1 MTAAALTSMTAAD
14 AERSADRQAVYVLA
28 QTEARRHL
36 KGVALWFGVLGIALT
51 GLSGR
56 GGGWQGEV
64 YESFPLLFVPLAAAT
79 FLAGVRSGG
88 RDRRTDLPCLAEDA
102 PLDATARAT
111 GRLLGM
117 APFVVATTLAVV
129 AVEAGIRIEGGHW
142 IGESPGR
149 TDSAVHTIPEL
160 VQPIAF
166 VALAAAA
173 GIAAGRAFRRHGPIA
188 VLGMIIGF
196 MTWSVYWAFQFMPM
210 AVFTLVQTAPIQEY
224 AGPPGSDPD
233 TFPADWLLAR
243 PDEFTHVWLRVY
255 VDQWLAAGHVVYLLG
270 LAALCTAA
278 AVRGSR
284 GRRWLVAGLAVVAIG
299 VIVQLAAT
307 GFALTPG
314 GTGPGQQP

>member
-1 MTAAALTSMTAAD
+1 MTAAVLTSTTD
-14 AERSADRQAVYVLA
+14 GTADRDAARRAVYVLA

-102 PLDATARAT
+102 PLDIAQRST

-142 IGESPGR
+142 IGDDPGR

-160 VQPIAF
+160 LQPIAF

-188 VLGMIIGF
+188 VLGMIVGF
-196 MTWSVYWAFQFMPM
+196 MMWSVYWAFQFMPM

-224 AGPPGSDPD
+224 AGPLGSESDS
-233 TFPADWLLAR
+233 FPADWLLAR
-243 PDEFTHVWLRVY
+243 PDEYTRVWMRVY
-255 VDQWLAAGHVVYLLG
+255 VDQWLSAGHVVYLLG
-270 LAALCTAA
+270 LTALCTAA
-278 AVRGSR
+278 AISR
-284 GRRWLVAGLAVVAIG
+284 GRRWLWAGLAVVAIG

-307 GFALTPG
+307 EFALTPG